1 MWKRFANDDASEKDP
16 KGYATLALGGFSWN
30 ERGTANFSHELRTI
44 TRVQGPHLG
53 ILLQSNCILFKGPF
67 SGSCYLVFVASESAF
82 VQGPCLG
89 ILLFFVSKNILR
101 NALEPCITN

>member
-1 MWKRFANDDASEKDP
+1 MFCFYSIHVNQGPSQGPCYLAESI
-16 KGYATLALGGFSWN
+16 TLL
-30 ERGTANFSHELRTI
+30 TI

-82 VQGPCLG
+82 VLGPCLG
-89 ILLFFVSKNILR
+89 ILLFFCIQKNYYVMR
-101 NALEPCITN
+101 RALYYKLVPIH